1 MDHPYAD
8 FLLSVEKPSRYV
20 GGEYGSA
27 PDTRGMS
34 VALAFPDVYE
44 IGMCFLG
51 YHILYDVLRREPGI
65 RVERVFAAWPD
76 LEAELRA
83 RNLPLVS
90 LESWR
95 PLRDFA
101 VVGFSLQYE
110 LSFTNVLAM
119 LDLGRIPLRSAD
131 RGEGDPIVIAG
142 GPVAFQPE
150 PLAPFLDAVVLGDGE
165 EALPA
170 LLKTVRE
177 LRAGGVPRRA
187 LLDALGALPGVYV
200 PAAVT
205 VAEDAATGLLVPQGA
220 GLVRR
225 APPVDLAAHPFPS
238 ALPVPDTEIVF
249 DRYAIE
255 IARGCNGGCRFCQ
268 GGFIYRPLRMRSH
281 RDVAETVRKGLA
293 ESGFEAASLTALS
306 TADYPGI
313 ERLAGTLA
321 EELAASWTE
330 LSISSLRAYA
340 LPDALF
346 EALGRI
352 RQSTVTFALEAGTQ
366 RLRDMINKNIRED
379 DILTSVERAARS
391 GWRRIKLYFMI
402 GLPTET
408 DDDVRAI
415 IDATRAIRG
424 TAARVG
430 RNAAAGV
437 TASVSTFVPKAH
449 TPFQWE
455 PMIGRDE
462 IKRRQ
467 RMLYDLAKR
476 DRISLKWHGA
486 EMSVVEAVAA
496 RGDRRVAEAVLKAY
510 ENGCRFDGW
519 ADQFDFGKW
528 EAAFAAAGIDVGRYL
543 AALPAG
549 CRLPWDHIG
558 TGVDAEF
565 LVKERAKARAGELS
579 APCFFDR
586 VCHACGA
593 ACDFEAAAAV
603 KDEIVAQPSAP
614 VPDKEFAPW
623 RITFRRRGRMRYI
636 SQLDLVRTFPRV
648 FRRAGIALGYSRGF
662 RPKPLVS
669 FSPALPLGA
678 VALRDLADVRLR
690 AGGLTGQELAAR
702 LTAVAPE
709 GLEFLQAR
717 ELREWEKKLSRR
729 VDAVDSATAL
739 GRDCA
744 REAVEEAV
752 ARFMDAEKIELT
764 VPTKHGYDKRVDIRA
779 WVEEARVCER
789 VEGIDPAEGP
799 FLFLRTRPEIRV
811 STVVAHIAGK
821 EIPGTRIYRT
831 DLVARGALGFAS
843 IK

>member
-27 PDTRGMS
+27 SDTGGMP

-83 RNLPLVS
+83 RGLPLVS

-131 RGEGDPIVIAG
+131 RGEDDPIIIAG

-150 PLAPFLDAVVLGDGE
+150 ALAPFLDAVVLGDGE
-165 EALPA
+165 EALPV
-170 LLKTVRE
+170 L
-177 LRAGGVPRRA
+177 LRAVRDLKAEGAPRRA
-187 LLDALGALPGVYV
+187 IIEALGALKGIYV
-200 PAAVT
+200 PASVR
-205 VAEDAATGLLVPQGA
+205 VADDAATGLLVPQGA
-220 GLVRR
+220 ALIRR

-281 RDVAETVRKGLA
+281 GDVAETVRKGLA
-293 ESGFEAASLTALS
+293 SSGFEAASLTALS

-313 ERLAGTLA
+313 ECLAGTLA

-346 EALGRI
+346 DALGRI
-352 RQSTVTFALEAGTQ
+352 RQSTLTFALEAGTQ
-366 RLRDMINKNIRED
+366 RLRDMVNKNIRED
-379 DILTSVERAARS
+379 DIMTSVERAARS

-415 IDATRAIRG
+415 IDVTRGIRNA
-424 TAARVG
+424 AARFG
-430 RNAAAGV
+430 KNAAAGV

-455 PMIGRDE
+455 PMLGREE
-462 IKRRQ
+462 IRRKQ
-467 RMLYDLAKR
+467 RLLYDLATR

-486 EMSVVEAVAA
+486 EMSIVEAVAA
-496 RGDRRVAEAVLKAY
+496 RGDRRVAEAVLAAY
-510 ENGCRFDGW
+510 EKGCRFDGW

-528 EAAFAAAGIDVGRYL
+528 EAAFASAGIDVAKYL
-543 AALPAG
+543 RALPVG

-565 LVKERAKARAGELS
+565 LAEERAKAHAGVVS
-579 APCFFDR
+579 PPCFFDR
-586 VCHACGA
+586 VCHGCGA
-593 ACDFEAAAAV
+593 ACDFEAASAVRDTIPASSVQAA
-603 KDEIVAQPSAP
+603 
-614 VPDKEFAPW
+614 PDKDFAPW
-623 RITFRRRGRMRYI
+623 RITFRRDGRMRYI

-669 FSPALPLGA
+669 FSPAMPLGA
-678 VALRDLADVRLR
+678 VALRDLADVRLC

-702 LTAVAPE
+702 LTSVAPE

-729 VDAVDSATAL
+729 VDALDSAVAL
-739 GRDCA
+739 GPGCA

-752 ARFMDAEKIELT
+752 GRFMDAEKVELT
-764 VPTKHGYDKRVDIRA
+764 LPTKHGYDKRVDIRA
-779 WVEEARVCER
+779 WVEEARVCEH
-789 VEGIDPAEGP
+789 VEGIDRADGP

-811 STVVAHIAGK
+811 PAVVAHIAGA
-821 EIPGTRIYRT
+821 EIPGTRIYRL

>member
-1 MDHPYAD
+1 MEHPYAD

-27 PDTRGMS
+27 PDTDGMP
-34 VALAFPDVYE
+34 VALAFPDTYE

-51 YHILYDVLRREPGI
+51 FHILYDVLRREPGI

-83 RNLPLVS
+83 RKLPLVS

-119 LDLGRIPLRSAD
+119 LELGRIPLRSAD
-131 RGEGDPIVIAG
+131 RGPDDPIVIAG

-150 PLAPFLDAVVLGDGE
+150 PLAPFLDAIVLGDGE

-170 LLKTVRE
+170 LLRTVKE
-177 LRAGGVPRRA
+177 LRAEGASRRA

-200 PAAVT
+200 PAATT
-205 VAEDAATGLLVPQGA
+205 VAEDPATGFLVPRHA

-225 APPVDLAAHPFPS
+225 APPVDLAAHPFPT
-238 ALPVPDTEIVF
+238 ALPIPDTEIVF

-281 RDVAETVRKGLA
+281 GEVARAVRKGLA
-293 ESGFEAASLTALS
+293 ASGFEAASLTALS

-321 EELAASWTE
+321 EELAANWTE

-352 RQSTVTFALEAGTQ
+352 RQSTLTFALEAGTQ
-366 RLRDMINKNIRED
+366 RLRDAINKNIRQE

-408 DDDVRAI
+408 DADVRAI
-415 IDATRAIRG
+415 IDATRTIRD
-424 TAARVG
+424 AVARFG
-430 RNAAAGV
+430 KNAAAGV

-467 RMLYDLAKR
+467 RLLYDLAKR
-476 DRISLKWHGA
+476 HRISLKWHGA
-486 EMSVVEAVAA
+486 EMSLVEGVMA

-510 ENGCRFDGW
+510 EGGCRFDGW
-519 ADQFDFGKW
+519 ADRFDFAKW
-528 EAAFAAAGIDVGRYL
+528 EAAFAAAGIDVERYL
-543 AALPAG
+543 AALPVG

-565 LVKERAKARAGELS
+565 LIREHGRARAGEAS
-579 APCFFDR
+579 APCYFER

-593 ACDFEAAAAV
+593 ECDFEAAAV
-603 KDEIVAQPSAP
+603 VTDEIAAKAAAP
-614 VPDKEFAPW
+614 VPEKEFAPW
-623 RITFRRRGRMRYI
+623 RVTFRRGGRMRYV

-690 AGGLTGQELAAR
+690 AGGLTGPELAAR

-729 VDAVDSATAL
+729 IDAVDSAAAL
-739 GRDCA
+739 GPGRPRA
-744 REAVEEAV
+744 AIEEAV
-752 ARFMDAEKIELT
+752 ARFMDADKVELV

-779 WVEEARVCER
+779 WVEEARVCDG
-789 VEGIDPAEGP
+789 VEGAGPAEGP
-799 FLFLRTRPEIRV
+799 FLFLRAKPEIRIA
-811 STVVAHIAGK
+811 TIIAHLAGE
-821 EIPGTRIYRT
+821 EIPGTRIYRV

-843 IK
+843 IR